1 MRIVEFSTRRRV
13 TVVMLMLTLVIF
25 GLISYKRLPINLLPD
40 ISYPTL
46 TVRTEYPGA
55 APSEIENLISKP
67 IEDAV
72 SVISDVVRVSSR
84 SRSDV
89 SEVVIEFAWKTNM
102 DFSSMDVR
110 EKLDL
115 VDLPDDAER
124 SVLMRFDPS
133 LDPIMRLSLY
143 GDEDLITLRILT
155 EEELKPVLEG
165 LSVESGITGVETVSG
180 VAAVRVSGGLEEE
193 IHVDLEESRL
203 ANLGIPISLVI
214 ERLSEEN
221 INLTAGN
228 IKEGEVE
235 YIVRTFNEFRQVE
248 EINDIVIDY
257 KNSVAIK
264 VKDIGRVS
272 KSHKERDVITRVN
285 GNESVEVAI
294 FKEADAN
301 TVTVARLVKG
311 RLGGIEKKLRK
322 FSDTIRLDITFD
334 QSRFIESSIKEVIST
349 ALWGGILA
357 VIVLFLFLR
366 SIKSTLIIGL
376 AIPISIIS
384 TFFFMYISGVSLNIM
399 SLGGLALG
407 IGMLVDNAIV
417 VLESIDR
424 YHKSGHSAIDSA
436 RKGASEVGRAVIAS
450 TLTTIC
456 VFVPIIF
463 VKGIAGQLF
472 NDQALTVT
480 YSLLISLLVAI
491 TLIPMLSSVSV
502 MRRRTRDVQK
512 EKQSAA
518 GDDSL
523 PSKILYILLFPLF
536 FVFNTVFSTITK
548 IYPRVLGFALSNKLL
563 VFIVAFSILCGSW
576 CLFISLGKELIPEL
590 SQGEFSINV
599 RKSTGTPLSGTLET
613 VKKIEEIVRNNP
625 AVDTIYSIAGST
637 SQAGGTIAEE
647 RENIGEINISL
658 REKSNHGL
666 EEDVMASLRERL
678 KPLPAVEYKFS
689 RPAYFSYATPVEI
702 EINGYNL
709 NVIERLSEVVMAKM
723 EEVDGLTDIKSTVE
737 EGIPEAQIIFDRQKL
752 SQLGLDLNIIANI
765 VRDNVLGNVS
775 TEFSKRDRKI
785 DIRVRARKKDVGS
798 IEDLENFIVNPGGE
812 RPIPLAAVAEIN
824 VKKSPGE
831 IRRLNQERVAI
842 ISANL
847 IGRDLRSSVTDIEKR
862 ISDIRM
868 PDGYEVSV
876 SGQSR
881 EMLVAFSSM
890 SFAIL
895 LAVFLVYIV
904 MASQFES
911 LLHPLVIMFTIPFAL
926 VGVAVALFVTSK
938 PVSVIV
944 LIGVV
949 MLAGIVVN
957 NAIILVD
964 CINSRIKEGMPRR
977 EAIIEGGKIRLRP
990 IMMTTT
996 TTILGLLP
1004 LALGLGEGAELR
1016 MPMGITVIGGL
1027 LFSTLLTL
1035 ILVPVVYD
1043 IVEKIKE
1050 SVWKREYV
1058 RPYCPPEADH
1068 KVSYGE
1074 PLG

>member
-1 MRIVEFSTRRRV
+1 LRIVEFSTRRRV

-847 IGRDLRSSVTDIEKR
+847 IGRDLRSSVTDIEKK

>member
-1 MRIVEFSTRRRV
+1 MKIVEFSIKRRV

-89 SEVVIEFAWKTNM
+89 SEVVIEFAWKINM
-102 DFSSMDVR
+102 DFASMDVR

-124 SVLMRFDPS
+124 PVLMRFDPS

-143 GDEDLITLRILT
+143 GDEDLITLRILA
-155 EEELKPVLEG
+155 EDELKPVLEG

-203 ANLGIPISLVI
+203 TSLGIPISLVI
-214 ERLSEEN
+214 KRLREEN

-228 IKEGEVE
+228 INEGEVE

-248 EINDIVIDY
+248 EINDIVIDF

-264 VKDIGRVS
+264 VKDIGSVS

-311 RLGGIEKKLRK
+311 RLSGIEKKLRK

-366 SIKSTLIIGL
+366 NIKSTLIIGL

-424 YHKSGHSAIDSA
+424 YHKSGHNAIDSA
-436 RKGASEVGRAVIAS
+436 GKGASEVSRAVIAS

-456 VFVPIIF
+456 VFVPIVF

-502 MRRRTRDVQK
+502 RRRRTMDIQREEQNAVAD
-512 EKQSAA
+512 
-518 GDDSL
+518 DDSL
-523 PSKILYILLFPLF
+523 CSKILNIILYPLF
-536 FVFNTVFSTITK
+536 FVFNAIFSTITK
-548 IYPRVLGFALSNKLL
+548 VYPRVLGFALSNKLL
-563 VFIVAFSILCGSW
+563 VFIAAFSILGGSW

-590 SQGEFSINV
+590 SQGEFSINI
-599 RKSTGTPLSGTLET
+599 RKSAGTPLSGTLKT
-613 VKKIEEIVRNNP
+613 VKEIEEIVGNNP
-625 AVDTIYSIAGST
+625 EIETIYSIAGST
-637 SQAGGTIAEE
+637 SQSGGAIAEE
-647 RENIGEINISL
+647 RENIGEVNISL

-666 EEDVMASLRERL
+666 EEGVMADLRERL

-689 RPAYFSYATPVEI
+689 RPAYFSYATPVEV
-702 EINGYNL
+702 EIKGYNL
-709 NVIERLSEVVMAKM
+709 NVIERLSDVVMAEM
-723 EEVDGLTDIKSTVE
+723 EEVEGLTDIKSTVE

-752 SQLGLDLNIIANI
+752 SQLGLDLNIIANN

-812 RPIPLAAVAEIN
+812 RPIPLSAVAEIN

-831 IRRLNQERVAI
+831 IRRLR
-842 ISANL
+842 
-847 IGRDLRSSVTDIEKR
+847 
-862 ISDIRM
+862 
-868 PDGYEVSV
+868 
-876 SGQSR
+876 
-881 EMLVAFSSM
+881 
-890 SFAIL
+890 
-895 LAVFLVYIV
+895 AVVDQIYIDDKIKDYIV
-904 MASQFES
+904 D
-911 LLHPLVIMFTIPFAL
+911 LVIATREPGTYNLDLDEFIEYGASPRATIYLTIASKAYAFL
-926 VGVAVALFVTSK
+926 KGRGYVTPQDVKSIGMD
-938 PVSVIV
+938 VLRHRVI
-944 LIGVV
+944 ITY
-949 MLAGIVVN
+949 
-957 NAIILVD
+957 
-964 CINSRIKEGMPRR
+964 
-977 EAIIEGGKIRLRP
+977 EAEAEEMTAEKVIQNIFDNIE
-990 IMMTTT
+990 
-996 TTILGLLP
+996 
-1004 LALGLGEGAELR
+1004 
-1016 MPMGITVIGGL
+1016 
-1027 LFSTLLTL
+1027 
-1035 ILVPVVYD
+1035 VP
-1043 IVEKIKE
+1043 
-1050 SVWKREYV
+1050 
-1058 RPYCPPEADH
+1058 
-1068 KVSYGE
+1068 
-1074 PLG
+1074 

>member
-1 MRIVEFSTRRRV
+1 
-13 TVVMLMLTLVIF
+13 MLMLTLVIF

-847 IGRDLRSSVTDIEKR
+847 IGRDLRSSVTDIEKK

>member
-1 MRIVEFSTRRRV
+1 MKIVEFSIRRRV
-13 TVVMLMLTLVIF
+13 TVVMLMATLVIF
-25 GLISYKRLPINLLPD
+25 GLIAYERLPINLLPD

-46 TVRTEYPGA
+46 TVRTEYSGA

-84 SRSDV
+84 SRPDV

-102 DFSSMDVR
+102 DFASMDVR

-124 SVLMRFDPS
+124 HVLMRFDPS

-143 GDEDLITLRILT
+143 GDEDLITLRILA
-155 EEELKPVLEG
+155 EDELKPVLEG
-165 LSVESGITGVETVSG
+165 LSAESGITGVETVSG
-180 VAAVRVSGGLEEE
+180 VAAVRVSGGMEEE
-193 IHVDLEESRL
+193 IHVDLENARL
-203 ANLGIPISLVI
+203 ANMGIPISLVI
-214 ERLSEEN
+214 ERLREEN
-221 INLTAGN
+221 INLTAGD

-257 KNSVAIK
+257 KNGVAVK
-264 VKDIGRVS
+264 VKDVGSVS

-285 GNESVEVAI
+285 GKESVEVAV

-311 RLGGIEKKLRK
+311 RLSGIEKKLRK
-322 FSDTIRLDITFD
+322 FSDSIRLDITFD
-334 QSRFIESSIKEVIST
+334 QSGFIESSIKEVIST

-384 TFFFMYISGVSLNIM
+384 TFFFMYLSGVSLNIM
-399 SLGGLALG
+399 SLGGMALG

-417 VLESIDR
+417 VLESVDR
-424 YHKSGHSAIDSA
+424 YHKSGHSTIDAAI
-436 RKGASEVGRAVIAS
+436 KGASDVGGAVIAS

-456 VFVPIIF
+456 VFIPIIF

-472 NDQALTVT
+472 NDQALTVA

-491 TLIPMLSSVSV
+491 TLIPMLSSVSIR
-502 MRRRTRDVQK
+502 RRRTMDVQK
-512 EKQSAA
+512 EEQNTATA
-518 GDDSL
+518 NDPL
-523 PSKILYILLFPLF
+523 PSGIIYILLYPLF
-536 FVFNTVFSTITK
+536 FVFNAVFSTITRA
-548 IYPRVLGFALSNKLL
+548 YPKVLGFALSNKLL
-563 VFIVAFSILCGSW
+563 VFVIAFSILGGSW
-576 CLFISLGKELIPEL
+576 WLFVSLGKELIPEL
-590 SQGEFSINV
+590 SQGEFTINI
-599 RKSTGTPLSGTLET
+599 RKPTGTPLFGTLET
-613 VKKIEEIVRNNP
+613 VKEMENLVSNNP
-625 AVDTIYSIAGST
+625 EIETIYTIAGST

-647 RENIGEINISL
+647 MENIGEINISL
-658 REKSNHGL
+658 REKSNRRM
-666 EEDVMASLRERL
+666 EEEVMADLRERF

-689 RPAYFSYATPVEI
+689 RPAYFSYATPVEV
-702 EINGYNL
+702 EIKGYNL

-723 EEVDGLTDIKSTVE
+723 EEVEGLTDIKSTVE
-737 EGIPEAQIIFDRQKL
+737 EGVPEVQIVFDRQKL
-752 SQLGLDLNIIANI
+752 SQLGLDLNIIANN

-785 DIRVRARKKDVGS
+785 DIRVRARKKDLDSV
-798 IEDLENFIVNPGGE
+798 EDLENFIVNPEGKK
-812 RPIPLAAVAEIN
+812 PIILAAVAGIN

-831 IRRLNQERVAI
+831 IRRVNQERVAVV
-842 ISANL
+842 SANL
-847 IGRDLRSSVTDIEKR
+847 VGRDLRNSVTDIEEK
-862 ISDIRM
+862 ISNIRM
-868 PDGYEVSV
+868 PDGYEIAV

-911 LLHPLVIMFTIPFAL
+911 LLHPFVIMFTIPFAL
-926 VGVAVALFVTSK
+926 VGVAVALFLTSK

-964 CINSRIKEGMPRR
+964 CINSRMKEGMPRR

-996 TTILGLLP
+996 TTVLGLLP

-1035 ILVPVVYD
+1035 ILVPIVYD
-1043 IVEKIKE
+1043 IVEKAKE
-1050 SVWKREYV
+1050 SVWKRNNI
-1058 RPYCPPEADH
+1058 
-1068 KVSYGE
+1068 
-1074 PLG
+1074 

>member
-1 MRIVEFSTRRRV
+1 
-13 TVVMLMLTLVIF
+13 MLMITLVVF

-46 TVRTEYPGA
+46 TVRTEYSGA

-72 SVISDVVRVSSR
+72 SVISDVIRVSSR

-102 DFSSMDVR
+102 DFASMDVR

-124 SVLMRFDPS
+124 PILMRFDPS

-143 GDEDLITLRILT
+143 GDEDLITLRILA
-155 EEELKPVLEG
+155 EDELKPVLEG
-165 LSVESGITGVETVSG
+165 LSVESGITGAETVSG

-193 IHVDLEESRL
+193 IHVDLEEARL

-214 ERLSEEN
+214 ERLKEEN

-235 YIVRTFNEFRQVE
+235 YIVRTFNEFRRVE
-248 EINDIVIDY
+248 EINDVVIDF

-264 VKDIGRVS
+264 VKDVGSVN

-285 GNESVEVAI
+285 GKESVEVAI
-294 FKEADAN
+294 FKEAGAN

-311 RLGGIEKKLRK
+311 QLSGLEKKLRK
-322 FSDTIRLDITFD
+322 FSSSIRLDITFD
-334 QSRFIESSIKEVIST
+334 QSGFIESSIREVIYT

-376 AIPISIIS
+376 AIPLSIVS

-424 YHKSGHSAIDSA
+424 YRKSGHNVIDSA
-436 RKGASEVGRAVIAS
+436 IKGASEVGGAVIAS

-456 VFVPIIF
+456 VFIPIIF

-480 YSLLISLLVAI
+480 FSLLISLLVAI

-502 MRRRTRDVQK
+502 RRIRTSNIQEEGQD
-512 EKQSAA
+512 AA
-518 GDDSL
+518 TDGGSL
-523 PSKILYILLFPLF
+523 PSKILYILLYPLF
-536 FVFNTVFSTITK
+536 FVFNAIFSTITRV
-548 IYPRVLGFALSNKLL
+548 YPGILGFALSNKLL
-563 VFIVAFSILCGSW
+563 VFIIAFSILGGSW
-576 CLFISLGKELIPEL
+576 CMFINLGKELIPEL
-590 SQGEFSINV
+590 SQGEFTINI
-599 RKSTGTPLSGTLET
+599 RKPTGTPLSGTLDA
-613 VKKIEEIVRNNP
+613 VKEIEAIVGHNPEIQ
-625 AVDTIYSIAGST
+625 TIYTIAGST
-637 SQAGGTIAEE
+637 SQSGGAIAEE

-658 REKSNHGL
+658 REKSNRAL
-666 EEDVMASLRERL
+666 EEEVMADLREKL

-689 RPAYFSYATPVEI
+689 RLSYFSYATPVEV

-709 NVIERLSEVVMAKM
+709 GVIERLSDVVMAVM
-723 EEVDGLTDIKSTVE
+723 GEVEGLTDIKSTIE
-737 EGIPEAQIIFDRQKL
+737 EGIPEVQIIFDRQKL
-752 SQLGLDLNIIANI
+752 SQLGLDLNTIANN
-765 VRDNVLGNVS
+765 VRDNVRGNIS

-785 DIRVRARKKDVGS
+785 DVRVRARKKDIGS
-798 IEDLENFIVNPGGE
+798 VEDLENFVVNPGGE
-812 RPIPLAAVAEIN
+812 RPILLASVAGIY
-824 VKKSPGE
+824 VQKSPGE
-831 IRRLNQERVAI
+831 IRRLNQERVAVV
-842 ISANL
+842 SANL
-847 IGRDLRSSVTDIEKR
+847 VGRDLRGTVMDIEEKISNIR
-862 ISDIRM
+862 I
-868 PDGYEVSV
+868 PDGYEVAV

-895 LAVFLVYIV
+895 LAIFLVYIV

-911 LLHPLVIMFTIPFAL
+911 LLHPFVIMFTIPFAL
-926 VGVAVALFVTSK
+926 VGVAAALFITSK

-964 CINSRIKEGMPRR
+964 CINARIKEGMPRR

-996 TTILGLLP
+996 TTVLGLLP
-1004 LALGLGEGAELR
+1004 LVLGLGEGAELR

-1035 ILVPVVYD
+1035 VLVPVVYD
-1043 IVEKIKE
+1043 IAEKIKE
-1050 SVWKREYV
+1050 SVWKRESI
-1058 RPYCPPEADH
+1058 RSTNFPYTFF
-1068 KVSYGE
+1068 
-1074 PLG
+1074 

>member
-1 MRIVEFSTRRRV
+1 MKIVEFSTKRRV
-13 TVVMLMLTLVIF
+13 TVVMLMITLVIF

-84 SRSDV
+84 SRPDV
-89 SEVVIEFAWKTNM
+89 SEVVIEFAWKTNI

-110 EKLDL
+110 GKLDL
-115 VDLPDDAER
+115 LDLPDDAER
-124 SVLMRFDPS
+124 PVLMRFDPS
-133 LDPIMRLSLY
+133 LDPIMRLYLY
-143 GDEDLITLRILT
+143 GDEDLLTLRILA
-155 EEELKPVLEG
+155 EDELKPVLEG
-165 LSVESGITGVETVSG
+165 LSVESGITGAETVSG

-193 IHVDLEESRL
+193 IHVDLEGSRL

-214 ERLSEEN
+214 ERLREEN

-248 EINDIVIDY
+248 EINDIVIDF
-257 KNSVAIK
+257 KNGIAIK
-264 VKDIGRVS
+264 VKDVGSVS

-285 GNESVEVAI
+285 GKESVEVAI
-294 FKEADAN
+294 FKEAGAN

-311 RLGGIEKKLRK
+311 QLSGIEKKLRK
-322 FSDTIRLDITFD
+322 FSGSIRLDITFD

-349 ALWGGILA
+349 ALWGGVLA

-424 YHKSGHSAIDSA
+424 YRKSGHNVIDSA
-436 RKGASEVGRAVIAS
+436 IKGASEVGGAVIAS

-491 TLIPMLSSVSV
+491 TLIPMLSSVSTR
-502 MRRRTRDVQK
+502 RRRTIDIQREQQHVASIDN
-512 EKQSAA
+512 
-518 GDDSL
+518 SL
-523 PSKILYILLFPLF
+523 PSRILYVLLFPLF
-536 FVFNTVFSTITK
+536 FVFNAVFSEITK
-548 IYPRVLGFALSNKLL
+548 IYPRILGFALSNKLL
-563 VFIVAFSILCGSW
+563 VFIVAFSILGGSW

-625 AVDTIYSIAGST
+625 EVDTIYSIAGST

-666 EEDVMASLRERL
+666 EEGVMASLRERL

-702 EINGYNL
+702 EIKGYSL

-752 SQLGLDLNIIANI
+752 SQLGLDLNTIANS
-765 VRDNVLGNVS
+765 VRDNVRGNVS

-798 IEDLENFIVNPGGE
+798 IEDLGNFIVNPGGE

-831 IRRLNQERVAI
+831 IRRLNQKRIAI
-842 ISANL
+842 VSANL
-847 IGRDLRSSVTDIEKR
+847 IGRDLRSSVTDIEEK
-862 ISDIRM
+862 ILDIRM

-926 VGVAVALFVTSK
+926 VGVVVALLLTSK

-964 CINSRIKEGMPRR
+964 CINSRMKEGMPRR
-977 EAIIEGGKIRLRP
+977 EAIIEGCRIRLRP

-1035 ILVPVVYD
+1035 VLVPVVYD
-1043 IVEKIKE
+1043 IAEKFKE
-1050 SVWKREYV
+1050 TVWKRG
-1058 RPYCPPEADH
+1058 DI
-1068 KVSYGE
+1068 
-1074 PLG
+1074 

>member
-1 MRIVEFSTRRRV
+1 MKIVEFSITRRV
-13 TVVMLMLTLVIF
+13 TVVMLMTTLVIF

-46 TVRTEYPGA
+46 TVRTEYLGA
-55 APSEIENLISKP
+55 APSEIENIISKP

-89 SEVVIEFAWKTNM
+89 SEVVVEFAWKTNM
-102 DFSSMDVR
+102 DFASMDVR

-115 VDLPDDAER
+115 IDLPDDAER
-124 SVLMRFDPS
+124 PVLMRFDPS
-133 LDPIMRLSLY
+133 LDPVMRLSLY
-143 GDEDLITLRILT
+143 GGEDLILLRILA
-155 EEELKPVLEG
+155 EDELKPVLEG
-165 LSVESGITGVETVSG
+165 LSVESGITGAESVGG

-193 IHVDLEESRL
+193 IHVDLERSRL
-203 ANLGIPISLVI
+203 ANLGIPISQVV

-248 EINDIVIDY
+248 EINEIVIDF
-257 KNSVAIK
+257 KDSVAIK
-264 VKDIGRVS
+264 VKDIGSVS

-285 GNESVEVAI
+285 GKESVEVAI

-322 FSDTIRLDITFD
+322 FSDSIRLDITFD
-334 QSRFIESSIKEVIST
+334 QSKFIESSIKEVIST
-349 ALWGGILA
+349 ALWGGVLA

-424 YHKSGHSAIDSA
+424 YHKSGQNSIESA

-456 VFVPIIF
+456 VFIPIIF

-480 YSLLISLLVAI
+480 YSLLISLIVAI
-491 TLIPMLSSVSV
+491 TLIPTLSSVSI
-502 MRRRTRDVQK
+502 RRRRSEGVQK
-512 EKQSAA
+512 KEQQDSAV
-518 GDDSL
+518 GGSSL
-523 PSKILYILLFPLF
+523 PSKILHILLYPLI
-536 FVFNTVFSTITK
+536 FVFDAVFSRVTK
-548 IYPRVLGFALSNKLL
+548 AYPVILGFALSNKLSVL
-563 VFIVAFSILCGSW
+563 VVAFSILCGSW
-576 CLFISLGKELIPEL
+576 WLFINLGKELIPEL
-590 SQGEFSINV
+590 SQGEFSINI
-599 RKSTGTPLSGTLET
+599 RKPTGTPLAATLIA
-613 VKKIEEIVRNNP
+613 VKEIEEVVSNDPEIEKIY
-625 AVDTIYSIAGST
+625 TISGST

-647 RENIGEINISL
+647 RENVGEINISL
-658 REKSNHGL
+658 REKSNRRL
-666 EEDVMASLRERL
+666 EEDVMARLRERL
-678 KPLPAVEYKFS
+678 KPLPAVEYKFL
-689 RPAYFSYATPVEI
+689 RPTYFSYATPIEVEI
-702 EINGYNL
+702 KGYNL
-709 NVIERLSEVVMAKM
+709 NVIERLSESVMDEM
-723 EEVDGLTDIKSTVE
+723 EEVEGLADIKSTIE
-737 EGIPEAQIIFDRQKL
+737 EGIPEVQIIFDRQKL
-752 SQLGLDLNIIANI
+752 SQLGLNLNTIANN
-765 VRDNVLGNVS
+765 VRDTVLGNVS

-785 DIRVRARKKDVGS
+785 DIRVRARKKDIGS
-798 IEDLENFIVNPGGE
+798 VEDLENLVVNPEGE
-812 RPIPLAAVAEIN
+812 RPILLASVAAIT

-842 ISANL
+842 VSANL
-847 IGRDLRSSVTDIEKR
+847 VGRDLRSSVTDIEDK
-862 ISDIRM
+862 ILNIRT
-868 PDGYEVSV
+868 PDGYEICV

-890 SFAIL
+890 TFAIL

-911 LLHPLVIMFTIPFAL
+911 LLNPLVILFTIPFAM
-926 VGVAVALFVTSK
+926 VGVAMALFITAK

-964 CINSRIKEGMPRR
+964 CINSRINEGMPRR

-1004 LALGLGEGAELR
+1004 LALGMGEGAELR

-1035 ILVPVVYD
+1035 ILIPVVYD

-1050 SVWKREYV
+1050 SVWKGQL
-1058 RPYCPPEADH
+1058 
-1068 KVSYGE
+1068 YGRT
-1074 PLG
+1074 

>member
-1 MRIVEFSTRRRV
+1 LKIVEFSTRRRV
-13 TVVMLMLTLVIF
+13 TVVMLMATLVIF
-25 GLISYKRLPINLLPD
+25 GLISYKRLPISLLPD

-72 SVISDVVRVSSR
+72 SVISDVIRVSSR

-102 DFSSMDVR
+102 DFASMDVR

-124 SVLMRFDPS
+124 PILMRFDPS

-143 GDEDLITLRILT
+143 GDENLITLRILA

-165 LSVESGITGVETVSG
+165 LSVESGITGIETVSG

-193 IHVDLEESRL
+193 IHVDLEEARL

-248 EINDIVIDY
+248 EINDIVIDFRN
-257 KNSVAIK
+257 KVAIK
-264 VKDIGRVS
+264 VKDVGSVS
-272 KSHKERDVITRVN
+272 KSYKERDVITRVN
-285 GNESVEVAI
+285 GKESVEVAI

-301 TVTVARLVKG
+301 TVTVARLVKMH
-311 RLGGIEKKLRK
+311 LSGIEKKLSK
-322 FSDTIRLDITFD
+322 FSDSIRLDITLD

-384 TFFFMYISGVSLNIM
+384 TFFFMYMSGVSLNIM
-399 SLGGLALG
+399 SLGGMALG

-417 VLESIDR
+417 VLESVDR
-424 YHKSGHSAIDSA
+424 YHKSGHSTIDSA
-436 RKGASEVGRAVIAS
+436 VKGASEVGGAVIAS

-456 VFVPIIF
+456 VFIPIIF

-480 YSLLISLLVAI
+480 FSLLISLLVAI
-491 TLIPMLSSVSV
+491 TLIPMLSSVRIK
-502 MRRRTRDVQK
+502 RRRTMDVPK
-512 EKQSAA
+512 EVKSSSN
-518 GDDSL
+518 SL
-523 PSKILYILLFPLF
+523 PSRILYIILYPLF
-536 FVFNTVFSTITK
+536 FVFNAVFSTITRV
-548 IYPRVLGFALSNKLL
+548 YPRVLGFALSNELI
-563 VFIVAFSILCGSW
+563 VFITAFSILGGSW
-576 CLFISLGKELIPEL
+576 CLFINLGKELIPEL

-599 RKSTGTPLSGTLET
+599 RKPTGTPLSGTLET
-613 VKKIEEIVRNNP
+613 VKEIENIVSDNSEIE
-625 AVDTIYSIAGST
+625 TIYTIAGST

-658 REKSNHGL
+658 REKSNRSL
-666 EEDVMASLRERL
+666 EEDVMADLRERF

-689 RPAYFSYATPVEI
+689 RPAYFSYATPVEV
-702 EINGYNL
+702 EIKGYNL

-723 EEVDGLTDIKSTVE
+723 GEVEGLTDIKSTVE
-737 EGIPEAQIIFDRQKL
+737 EGIPEVQIIFDRQKL
-752 SQLGLDLNIIANI
+752 SQLGLDLNTIANN

-775 TEFSKRDRKI
+775 TEFSKRDREI
-785 DIRVRARKKDVGS
+785 DIRVRARKKDIGS
-798 IEDLENFIVNPGGE
+798 VEDLGNFIVNPEGE
-812 RPIPLAAVAEIN
+812 RPISLAAVADIN
-824 VKKSPGE
+824 VEKTPGE
-831 IRRLNQERVAI
+831 IRRLNQERVAVV
-842 ISANL
+842 SSNL
-847 IGRDLRSSVTDIEKR
+847 VGRDLRSSVMDIEKK
-862 ISDIRM
+862 ISNIRV

-895 LAVFLVYIV
+895 LAIFLIYIV

-911 LLHPLVIMFTIPFAL
+911 LLHPFVIMFTIPFAL
-926 VGVAVALFVTSK
+926 VGVAAALFITSK

-977 EAIIEGGKIRLRP
+977 EAIVEGGKIRLRP

-1004 LALGLGEGAELR
+1004 LAVGFGEGAELR

-1035 ILVPVVYD
+1035 ILVPIVYD
-1043 IVEKIKE
+1043 IVEKMKE
-1050 SVWKREYV
+1050 SIWKRNNI
-1058 RPYCPPEADH
+1058 
-1068 KVSYGE
+1068 
-1074 PLG
+1074 

>member
-1 MRIVEFSTRRRV
+1 MKIVEFSTRRRV
-13 TVVMLMLTLVIF
+13 TVVMLMATLVIF

-46 TVRTEYPGA
+46 TVRTEYPGT
-55 APSEIENLISKP
+55 APSEIENLISRP

-72 SVISDVVRVSSR
+72 SVISDVIRVSSR
-84 SRSDV
+84 SRADV

-102 DFSSMDVR
+102 DFASMDVR

-124 SVLMRFDPS
+124 PVLMRFDPS

-143 GDEDLITLRILT
+143 GDENLITLRILA

-165 LSVESGITGVETVSG
+165 LSVESGITGTESVSG
-180 VAAVRVSGGLEEE
+180 VAAVRVAGGLEEE
-193 IHVDLEESRL
+193 IHVDLEEARL
-203 ANLGIPISLVI
+203 ANFGIPISLVI

-257 KNSVAIK
+257 RNEVAIK
-264 VKDIGRVS
+264 VKDVGSVS
-272 KSHKERDVITRVN
+272 KSYKERDVITRVN
-285 GNESVEVAI
+285 RRESVEVAI

-311 RLGGIEKKLRK
+311 RLSGIEKKLRK
-322 FSDTIRLDITFD
+322 FSDSIRLDTTFD

-349 ALWGGILA
+349 ALWGGVLA

-384 TFFFMYISGVSLNIM
+384 TFFFMYMSGVSLNIM
-399 SLGGLALG
+399 SLGGMALG

-417 VLESIDR
+417 VLESVDR
-424 YHKSGHSAIDSA
+424 YHESGHSTIGSAI
-436 RKGASEVGRAVIAS
+436 KGASDVGGAVIAS

-456 VFVPIIF
+456 VFIPIIF

-480 YSLLISLLVAI
+480 FSLLISLLVAI
-491 TLIPMLSSVSV
+491 TLIPMLSSVSI
-502 MRRRTRDVQK
+502 RRRKTMDVQK
-512 EKQSAA
+512 EEQNTVAR
-518 GDDSL
+518 GDSI
-523 PSKILYILLFPLF
+523 PSRILYILLYPLF
-536 FVFNTVFSTITK
+536 FVFNVIFSTITRV
-548 IYPRVLGFALSNKLL
+548 YPLVLGFALSNKLL
-563 VFIVAFSILCGSW
+563 VFIIAFSILGGSW
-576 CLFISLGKELIPEL
+576 CLFINLGKELIPEL
-590 SQGEFSINV
+590 SQGEFSINI
-599 RKSTGTPLSGTLET
+599 RKPTGTPLSGTLEA
-613 VKKIEEIVRNNP
+613 VKEIENIVSNNP
-625 AVDTIYSIAGST
+625 EIEAIYTIAGST

-658 REKSNHGL
+658 KEKSNRRL
-666 EEDVMASLRERL
+666 EEDVMADLRERF
-678 KPLPAVEYKFS
+678 KSLPAVEYKFS
-689 RPAYFSYATPVEI
+689 RPAFFSYATPVEV
-702 EINGYNL
+702 EIKGYNL
-709 NVIERLSEVVMAKM
+709 NVIERLSEVVMTKM
-723 EEVDGLTDIKSTVE
+723 GEVEGLTDIKSTVE
-737 EGIPEAQIIFDRQKL
+737 EGIPEVQIIFDRQKL
-752 SQLGLDLNIIANI
+752 SQLGLDLNTIANN

-775 TEFSKRDRKI
+775 TEFTKRDRKI
-785 DIRVRARKKDVGS
+785 DIRVRARKKDIGS
-798 IEDLENFIVNPGGE
+798 VEDLGYFIVNPEGE
-812 RPIPLAAVAEIN
+812 RPISLAAVADIKVE
-824 VKKSPGE
+824 KAPGE
-831 IRRLNQERVAI
+831 IRRLNQERVAVV
-842 ISANL
+842 SANL
-847 IGRDLRSSVTDIEKR
+847 VGRDLRSSVTDIEEK
-862 ISDIRM
+862 IASIRM
-868 PDGYEVSV
+868 PDGYGVSV

-895 LAVFLVYIV
+895 LAIFLVYIV

-911 LLHPLVIMFTIPFAL
+911 LLHPFVVMFTIPFAL
-926 VGVAVALFVTSK
+926 VGVTVALFITSK

-1035 ILVPVVYD
+1035 ILVPIVYD

-1050 SVWKREYV
+1050 SVWKRN
-1058 RPYCPPEADH
+1058 
-1068 KVSYGE
+1068 SI
-1074 PLG
+1074 

>member
-1 MRIVEFSTRRRV
+1 MKIVEFSTRRRV
-13 TVVMLMLTLVIF
+13 TVVMLMATLVIF

-72 SVISDVVRVSSR
+72 SVISDVIRVSSK

-102 DFSSMDVR
+102 DFASMDVR

-124 SVLMRFDPS
+124 PVLMRFDPS

-143 GDEDLITLRILT
+143 GDENLITLRLLA
-155 EEELKPVLEG
+155 EDELKPVLEG
-165 LSVESGITGVETVSG
+165 LSVESGITGTETVSG

-193 IHVDLEESRL
+193 IHVDLEEARL

-248 EINDIVIDY
+248 EINDIVIDFRN
-257 KNSVAIK
+257 KVAIK
-264 VKDIGRVS
+264 VKDVGSVS
-272 KSHKERDVITRVN
+272 KSYKERDVITRVN
-285 GNESVEVAI
+285 GKESVEVAI

-311 RLGGIEKKLRK
+311 QLSGIEKKLRK
-322 FSDTIRLDITFD
+322 FSGSIRLDITFD

-384 TFFFMYISGVSLNIM
+384 TFFFMYMSGVSLNIM
-399 SLGGLALG
+399 SLGGMALG

-417 VLESIDR
+417 VLESVDR
-424 YHKSGHSAIDSA
+424 YHKSGHSTIDSA
-436 RKGASEVGRAVIAS
+436 VKGASEVGGAVIAS

-456 VFVPIIF
+456 VFIPIIF

-480 YSLLISLLVAI
+480 FSLLISLLVAI
-491 TLIPMLSSVSV
+491 TLIPMLSSVRII
-502 MRRRTRDVQK
+502 RRRTMDVQK
-512 EKQSAA
+512 KEKNDFASSSN
-518 GDDSL
+518 SL
-523 PSKILYILLFPLF
+523 PSRILYIILYPLF
-536 FVFNTVFSTITK
+536 FVFNAVFSTITRV
-548 IYPRVLGFALSNKLL
+548 YPGVLGFALSNKLI
-563 VFIVAFSILCGSW
+563 VFIAAFSILGGSW
-576 CLFISLGKELIPEL
+576 CLFINLGKELIPEL

-599 RKSTGTPLSGTLET
+599 RKPTGTPLSGTLET
-613 VKKIEEIVRNNP
+613 VKEIENIVSNNTEIE
-625 AVDTIYSIAGST
+625 TIYTIAGST

-658 REKSNHGL
+658 REKSNRSL
-666 EEDVMASLRERL
+666 EEDVMADLRERF

-689 RPAYFSYATPVEI
+689 RPAYFSYATPVEV
-702 EINGYNL
+702 EIKGYNL
-709 NVIERLSEVVMAKM
+709 SVIDRLSDVVMAKM
-723 EEVDGLTDIKSTVE
+723 EEVEGLTDIKSTVE
-737 EGIPEAQIIFDRQKL
+737 EGIPEVQIIFDRQKL
-752 SQLGLDLNIIANI
+752 SQLGLDLNTIANN

-775 TEFSKRDRKI
+775 TEFSKRDREI
-785 DIRVRARKKDVGS
+785 DIRVRARKKDIGSVG
-798 IEDLENFIVNPGGE
+798 DLENFIVNPEGE
-812 RPIPLAAVAEIN
+812 RPISLAAVADIN
-824 VKKSPGE
+824 IEKTPGE
-831 IRRLNQERVAI
+831 IRRLNQERVAVV
-842 ISANL
+842 SANL
-847 IGRDLRSSVTDIEKR
+847 VGRDLRSSVIDIEEK
-862 ISDIRM
+862 ITSIRM
-868 PDGYEVSV
+868 PDGYEISV

-895 LAVFLVYIV
+895 LAIFLVYIV

-911 LLHPLVIMFTIPFAL
+911 LLHPFVIMFTIPFAL
-926 VGVAVALFVTSK
+926 VGVAAALFVTSK

-977 EAIIEGGKIRLRP
+977 EAIVEGGKIRLRP

-1004 LALGLGEGAELR
+1004 LALGFGEGAELR

-1035 ILVPVVYD
+1035 ILVPIVYD
-1043 IVEKIKE
+1043 IVENIKE
-1050 SVWKREYV
+1050 SVWKRNNI
-1058 RPYCPPEADH
+1058 
-1068 KVSYGE
+1068 
-1074 PLG
+1074 

>member
-847 IGRDLRSSVTDIEKR
+847 IGRDLRSSVTDIEKK

>member
-13 TVVMLMLTLVIF
+13 TVVMLMATLVIF

-67 IEDAV
+67 VEDAV
-72 SVISDVVRVSSR
+72 SVISDVIRVSSR

-102 DFSSMDVR
+102 DFASMDVR

-124 SVLMRFDPS
+124 PVLMRFDPS

-143 GDEDLITLRILT
+143 GDENLITLRILA

-165 LSVESGITGVETVSG
+165 LSVESGITGTETVSG

-193 IHVDLEESRL
+193 IHVDLEEARL

-248 EINDIVIDY
+248 EINDIVIDFRN
-257 KNSVAIK
+257 KAAIR
-264 VKDIGRVS
+264 VKDVGSVS
-272 KSHKERDVITRVN
+272 KSYKERDVITRVN
-285 GNESVEVAI
+285 GEESVEVAI

-311 RLGGIEKKLRK
+311 QLSGIENKLRK
-322 FSDTIRLDITFD
+322 FSGSIRLDITFD

-384 TFFFMYISGVSLNIM
+384 TFFFMYMSGVSLNIM
-399 SLGGLALG
+399 SLGGMALG

-417 VLESIDR
+417 VLESVDR
-424 YHKSGHSAIDSA
+424 YHTSGHSTIDSA
-436 RKGASEVGRAVIAS
+436 VKGASEVGGAVIAS

-456 VFVPIIF
+456 VFIPIIF

-480 YSLLISLLVAI
+480 FSLLISLLVAI
-491 TLIPMLSSVSV
+491 TLIPMLSSVRII
-502 MRRRTRDVQK
+502 RRRTIDIQK
-512 EKQSAA
+512 EVKNDSASSSN
-518 GDDSL
+518 SL
-523 PSKILYILLFPLF
+523 PSRILYIILYPLF
-536 FVFNTVFSTITK
+536 FVFNSVFSKITRA
-548 IYPRVLGFALSNKLL
+548 YPGVLGFALSNKLI
-563 VFIVAFSILCGSW
+563 VFIAAFSILGGSW
-576 CLFISLGKELIPEL
+576 CLFINLGKELIPEL

-599 RKSTGTPLSGTLET
+599 RKPTGTPLSGTLET
-613 VKKIEEIVRNNP
+613 VKEIENIVSNNP
-625 AVDTIYSIAGST
+625 EIETIYTIAGST

-658 REKSNHGL
+658 REKSNRRL
-666 EEDVMASLRERL
+666 EENVMADLRERF

-689 RPAYFSYATPVEI
+689 RPAYFSYATPVEV
-702 EINGYNL
+702 EIKGYNL

-723 EEVDGLTDIKSTVE
+723 GEVEGLTDIKSTVE
-737 EGIPEAQIIFDRQKL
+737 EGIPEVQIIFDRQKL
-752 SQLGLDLNIIANI
+752 SQLGLDLNTIANN

-775 TEFSKRDRKI
+775 TEFSNRDREI
-785 DIRVRARKKDVGS
+785 DIRVRARKKDIGS
-798 IEDLENFIVNPGGE
+798 VEDLGNFIVNPEGE
-812 RPIPLAAVAEIN
+812 RPISLAAVADIN
-824 VKKSPGE
+824 IEKTPGE
-831 IRRLNQERVAI
+831 IRRLNQERVAVV
-842 ISANL
+842 SAN
-847 IGRDLRSSVTDIEKR
+847 IVGRDLRSSVMDIEKK
-862 ISDIRM
+862 ISNIRM

-895 LAVFLVYIV
+895 LAIFLVYIV

-911 LLHPLVIMFTIPFAL
+911 LLHPFVIMFTIPFAL
-926 VGVAVALFVTSK
+926 VGVAAALFITSK

-964 CINSRIKEGMPRR
+964 CINSRIKEGMQRR

-990 IMMTTT
+990 ILMTTT

-1004 LALGLGEGAELR
+1004 LALGFGEGAELR

-1035 ILVPVVYD
+1035 ILVPIVYD
-1043 IVEKIKE
+1043 MVEKIKE
-1050 SVWKREYV
+1050 SIWKRN
-1058 RPYCPPEADH
+1058 DI
-1068 KVSYGE
+1068 
-1074 PLG
+1074 

>member
-1 MRIVEFSTRRRV
+1 M
-13 TVVMLMLTLVIF
+13 
-25 GLISYKRLPINLLPD
+25 
-40 ISYPTL
+40 
-46 TVRTEYPGA
+46 
-55 APSEIENLISKP
+55 
-67 IEDAV
+67 

-84 SRSDV
+84 SRPDV
-89 SEVVIEFAWKTNM
+89 SEVVIEFAWKTNI

-110 EKLDL
+110 GKLDL
-115 VDLPDDAER
+115 LDLPDDAER
-124 SVLMRFDPS
+124 PVLMRFDPS

-143 GDEDLITLRILT
+143 GDEDLLTLRILA
-155 EEELKPVLEG
+155 EDELKPVLEG
-165 LSVESGITGVETVSG
+165 LSVESGITGAETVSG

-193 IHVDLEESRL
+193 IHVDLEGSRL

-214 ERLSEEN
+214 ERLREEN

-235 YIVRTFNEFRQVE
+235 YIVRTFNEFRRVE
-248 EINDIVIDY
+248 EINDIVIDF
-257 KNSVAIK
+257 KNGIAIK
-264 VKDIGRVS
+264 VKDVGSVS

-285 GNESVEVAI
+285 GKESVEVAI
-294 FKEADAN
+294 FKEAGAN

-311 RLGGIEKKLRK
+311 QLSGIEKKLRK
-322 FSDTIRLDITFD
+322 FSGSIRLDITFD

-349 ALWGGILA
+349 ALWGGVLA

-424 YHKSGHSAIDSA
+424 YRKSGHNVIDSA
-436 RKGASEVGRAVIAS
+436 IKGASEVGGAVIAS

-491 TLIPMLSSVSV
+491 TLIPMLSSVSTR
-502 MRRRTRDVQK
+502 RRRTIDIQREQQHVASIDN
-512 EKQSAA
+512 
-518 GDDSL
+518 SL
-523 PSKILYILLFPLF
+523 PSRILYVLLFPLF
-536 FVFNTVFSTITK
+536 FVFNAVFSAITK
-548 IYPRVLGFALSNKLL
+548 IYPRILGFALSNKLL
-563 VFIVAFSILCGSW
+563 VFIIAFSILGGSW

-625 AVDTIYSIAGST
+625 EVDTIYSIAGST

-658 REKSNHGL
+658 RGKPNHGL
-666 EEDVMASLRERL
+666 EEGVMASLRERL

-702 EINGYNL
+702 EIKGYSL

-752 SQLGLDLNIIANI
+752 SQLGLDLNTIANS
-765 VRDNVLGNVS
+765 VRDNVRGNVS

-798 IEDLENFIVNPGGE
+798 IEDLGNFIVNPGGE

-831 IRRLNQERVAI
+831 IRRLNQKRVAI
-842 ISANL
+842 VSANL
-847 IGRDLRSSVTDIEKR
+847 IDRDLRSSVTDIEEK
-862 ISDIRM
+862 ILDIRM

-926 VGVAVALFVTSK
+926 VGVVVALFLTSK

-964 CINSRIKEGMPRR
+964 CINSRMKEGMPRR
-977 EAIIEGGKIRLRP
+977 EAIIEGCRIRLRP

-1016 MPMGITVIGGL
+1016 IPMGITVIGGL

-1035 ILVPVVYD
+1035 VLVPVVYD
-1043 IVEKIKE
+1043 IAEKFKE
-1050 SVWKREYV
+1050 TVWKR
-1058 RPYCPPEADH
+1058 
-1068 KVSYGE
+1068 GNI
-1074 PLG
+1074 

>member
-1 MRIVEFSTRRRV
+1 MKIVEFSTRRRV
-13 TVVMLMLTLVIF
+13 TVVMLMATLVIF

-72 SVISDVVRVSSR
+72 SVISDVIRVSSR

-102 DFSSMDVR
+102 DFASMDVR

-115 VDLPDDAER
+115 VDLPDDTER
-124 SVLMRFDPS
+124 PVLMRFDPS

-143 GDEDLITLRILT
+143 GDENLITLRILA
-155 EEELKPVLEG
+155 EDELKPVLEG
-165 LSVESGITGVETVSG
+165 LSVESGITGTETVSG
-180 VAAVRVSGGLEEE
+180 VAAVRISGGLEEE
-193 IHVDLEESRL
+193 IHVDLEEARL
-203 ANLGIPISLVI
+203 SNLGIPISLVI

-248 EINDIVIDY
+248 EINDIVIDFRN
-257 KNSVAIK
+257 KVAIK
-264 VKDIGRVS
+264 VKDVGSVS
-272 KSHKERDVITRVN
+272 KSYKERDVITRVN
-285 GNESVEVAI
+285 GKESVEVAI

-301 TVTVARLVKG
+301 TVTVARLVN
-311 RLGGIEKKLRK
+311 RQLSGIEKKLRK
-322 FSDTIRLDITFD
+322 FSGSIRLDITFD

-357 VIVLFLFLR
+357 IIVLFLFLR

-399 SLGGLALG
+399 SLGGMALG

-417 VLESIDR
+417 VLESVDR
-424 YHKSGHSAIDSA
+424 YHKSGHSTIDSA
-436 RKGASEVGRAVIAS
+436 VRGASEVGGAVIAS

-456 VFVPIIF
+456 VFIPIIF
-463 VKGIAGQLF
+463 IKGIAGQLF

-480 YSLLISLLVAI
+480 FSLLISLLVAI
-491 TLIPMLSSVSV
+491 TLIPMLSSVRIK
-502 MRRRTRDVQK
+502 RRRTMDVQK
-512 EKQSAA
+512 EVKNDSTSNRN
-518 GDDSL
+518 SL
-523 PSKILYILLFPLF
+523 PSRILYIILYPLF
-536 FVFNTVFSTITK
+536 FVFNAVFSTITRV
-548 IYPRVLGFALSNKLL
+548 YPGVLGFALSNKLL
-563 VFIVAFSILCGSW
+563 VFIAAFSILGGSW
-576 CLFISLGKELIPEL
+576 CLFINLGKELIPEL
-590 SQGEFSINV
+590 SQGEFSINI
-599 RKSTGTPLSGTLET
+599 RKPAGTPLSGTLET
-613 VKKIEEIVRNNP
+613 VKKIENIVSDNPEIE
-625 AVDTIYSIAGST
+625 AIYTIAGST

-658 REKSNHGL
+658 REKSNRRL
-666 EEDVMASLRERL
+666 EEDVMTDLRERF

-689 RPAYFSYATPVEI
+689 RPAYFSYATPVEV
-702 EINGYNL
+702 EIKGYNL
-709 NVIERLSEVVMAKM
+709 NVIDRLSEEVMAEM
-723 EEVDGLTDIKSTVE
+723 GEVEGITDIKSTVE
-737 EGIPEAQIIFDRQKL
+737 EGIPEVQIIFDRQKL
-752 SQLGLDLNIIANI
+752 SQLGLDLNTIANN
-765 VRDNVLGNVS
+765 VRDNVLGNIS
-775 TEFSKRDRKI
+775 TEFSKRDREI
-785 DIRVRARKKDVGS
+785 DIRVRARKKDIGS
-798 IEDLENFIVNPGGE
+798 VEDLENFIVNPEGE
-812 RPIPLAAVAEIN
+812 RPISLAAVADIN
-824 VKKSPGE
+824 VEKTPGE
-831 IRRLNQERVAI
+831 IRRLNQERVAV

-847 IGRDLRSSVTDIEKR
+847 VGRDLRSSVMDIEEK
-862 ISDIRM
+862 ISNIRM
-868 PDGYEVSV
+868 PDGYEISV

-895 LAVFLVYIV
+895 LAIFLVYIV

-911 LLHPLVIMFTIPFAL
+911 LIHPFVIMFTIPFAL
-926 VGVAVALFVTSK
+926 VGVAAALFVTSK

-977 EAIIEGGKIRLRP
+977 EAIVEGGKIRLRP

-1004 LALGLGEGAELR
+1004 LALGFGEGAELR

-1035 ILVPVVYD
+1035 ILVPIVYD
-1043 IVEKIKE
+1043 VVEKIKE
-1050 SVWKREYV
+1050 SVWKRNNI
-1058 RPYCPPEADH
+1058 
-1068 KVSYGE
+1068 
-1074 PLG
+1074 

>member
-1 MRIVEFSTRRRV
+1 MKIVEFSTTRRV

-55 APSEIENLISKP
+55 APSEIENLISKS

-72 SVISDVVRVSSR
+72 SVISDVIRVSSR
-84 SRSDV
+84 SRPDV

-102 DFSSMDVR
+102 DFASMDVR

-124 SVLMRFDPS
+124 PVLMRFDPS

-143 GDEDLITLRILT
+143 GDENLITLRILA
-155 EEELKPVLEG
+155 EDELKPVLEG
-165 LSVESGITGVETVSG
+165 LSVESGITGAETVSG

-193 IHVDLEESRL
+193 IHVDLEKARL
-203 ANLGIPISLVI
+203 TNLGIPISLVI

-228 IKEGEVE
+228 IKEGEIE

-248 EINDIVIDY
+248 EINDIVIDF
-257 KNSVAIK
+257 KNSVAVK
-264 VKDIGRVS
+264 VKDVGSVS
-272 KSHKERDVITRVN
+272 KSYKERDVITRVN
-285 GNESVEVAI
+285 GKESVEVAI

-311 RLGGIEKKLRK
+311 RLSGIEKKLRK
-322 FSDTIRLDITFD
+322 FSDSIRLDITFD
-334 QSRFIESSIKEVIST
+334 QSGFIENSIKEVIST
-349 ALWGGILA
+349 ALWGGLLA

-376 AIPISIIS
+376 AIPLSMIS

-424 YHKSGHSAIDSA
+424 YHKGGHSTIDAA

-456 VFVPIIF
+456 VFIPIIF

-491 TLIPMLSSVSV
+491 TLIPMLSSVSIR
-502 MRRRTRDVQK
+502 RRRTMDVQK
-512 EKQSAA
+512 EDQNAA
-518 GDDSL
+518 VGGDSL
-523 PSKILYILLFPLF
+523 PSRILYILLYPLF
-536 FVFNTVFSTITK
+536 FVFNAVFSTITRS
-548 IYPRVLGFALSNKLL
+548 YPRVLGFALSNKLL
-563 VFIVAFSILCGSW
+563 VFIIAFSILGGSW

-599 RKSTGTPLSGTLET
+599 RKPTGTPLSSTLET
-613 VKKIEEIVRNNP
+613 VKEIENIVSNNP
-625 AVDTIYSIAGST
+625 EIETIYTIAGST

-658 REKSNHGL
+658 REKSNRRL
-666 EEDVMASLRERL
+666 EEYVMADLRERL

-689 RPAYFSYATPVEI
+689 RPAYFSYATPVEV
-702 EINGYNL
+702 EIKGYNL

-723 EEVDGLTDIKSTVE
+723 EEIEGLTDIKSTVE
-737 EGIPEAQIIFDRQKL
+737 EGIPEVQIIFDRQKL
-752 SQLGLDLNIIANI
+752 SQLGLDLNIIANN

-785 DIRVRARKKDVGS
+785 DIRVRARKKDIDSV
-798 IEDLENFIVNPGGE
+798 EDLENFVVNPEGE

-831 IRRLNQERVAI
+831 IRRLNQERVAVV
-842 ISANL
+842 SANL
-847 IGRDLRSSVTDIEKR
+847 VGRDLRSSVMDIEEK
-862 ISDIRM
+862 ILNIRM
-868 PDGYEVSV
+868 PDGYEVAV

-895 LAVFLVYIV
+895 LAIFLVYIV

-911 LLHPLVIMFTIPFAL
+911 LIHPFVIMFTIPFAL
-926 VGVAVALFVTSK
+926 VGVAAALFITSK

-990 IMMTTT
+990 IMMTST

-1004 LALGLGEGAELR
+1004 LALGMGEGAELR

-1035 ILVPVVYD
+1035 ILVPIAYD

-1050 SVWKREYV
+1050 SVWKRHSSPQS
-1058 RPYCPPEADH
+1058 R
-1068 KVSYGE
+1068 
-1074 PLG
+1074 

>member
-1 MRIVEFSTRRRV
+1 M
-13 TVVMLMLTLVIF
+13 
-25 GLISYKRLPINLLPD
+25 
-40 ISYPTL
+40 
-46 TVRTEYPGA
+46 
-55 APSEIENLISKP
+55 
-67 IEDAV
+67 
-72 SVISDVVRVSSR
+72 
-84 SRSDV
+84 
-89 SEVVIEFAWKTNM
+89 
-102 DFSSMDVR
+102 
-110 EKLDL
+110 
-115 VDLPDDAER
+115 
-124 SVLMRFDPS
+124 
-133 LDPIMRLSLY
+133 
-143 GDEDLITLRILT
+143 
-155 EEELKPVLEG
+155 
-165 LSVESGITGVETVSG
+165 
-180 VAAVRVSGGLEEE
+180 
-193 IHVDLEESRL
+193 

-214 ERLSEEN
+214 ERLNEEN

-235 YIVRTFNEFRQVE
+235 YIVRTFNEFRHVE
-248 EINDIVIDY
+248 EINDIVIDF
-257 KNSVAIK
+257 KNKVAIK

-285 GNESVEVAI
+285 GKESVEVAI

-301 TVTVARLVKG
+301 TVTVARLVKE
-311 RLGGIEKKLRK
+311 RLGGIEEKLRK
-322 FSDTIRLDITFD
+322 FSGSIRLGITFD

-436 RKGASEVGRAVIAS
+436 IKGASEVGGAVIAS

-456 VFVPIIF
+456 VFIPIIF

-480 YSLLISLLVAI
+480 FSLLISLLVAI
-491 TLIPMLSSVSV
+491 TLIPMLSSVSIRQRIT
-502 MRRRTRDVQK
+502 MDVKK
-512 EKQSAA
+512 EEQNAA
-518 GDDSL
+518 ASDEPL
-523 PSKILYILLFPLF
+523 PSRILYILLYPLF
-536 FVFNTVFSTITK
+536 FVFNAVFSTITK
-548 IYPRVLGFALSNKLL
+548 AYPAVLGIALSNKLL
-563 VFIVAFSILCGSW
+563 VFITAFSILGGSW
-576 CLFISLGKELIPEL
+576 CLFIGLGKELIPEL

-599 RKSTGTPLSGTLET
+599 RKPTGTPLSGTLET
-613 VKKIEEIVRNNP
+613 VKQIENIISNNP
-625 AVDTIYSIAGST
+625 EIETIYTIAGST

-647 RENIGEINISL
+647 RENIGEINVSL
-658 REKSNHGL
+658 REKSNRRL
-666 EEDVMASLRERL
+666 EEAVMADLRERF
-678 KPLPAVEYKFS
+678 KPLPAVECKFS
-689 RPAYFSYATPVEI
+689 RPAYFSYATPVEV
-702 EINGYNL
+702 EIKGYNL
-709 NVIERLSEVVMAKM
+709 NVIERLSEVVVAKM
-723 EEVDGLTDIKSTVE
+723 EEVEGLTDIKSTVE
-737 EGIPEAQIIFDRQKL
+737 EGIPEVQIVFDRQKM
-752 SQLGLDLNIIANI
+752 SQLGLDLNTIANN

-775 TEFSKRDRKI
+775 TEFSKRDRKV
-785 DIRVRARKKDVGS
+785 DIRVRARKKDIGS
-798 IEDLENFIVNPGGE
+798 VKDLGNFAVNPDGK
-812 RPIPLAAVAEIN
+812 RPIPLAAVAKIN
-824 VKKSPGE
+824 IKESPGE
-831 IRRLNQERVAI
+831 IRRLNQERVAVV
-842 ISANL
+842 SANL
-847 IGRDLRSSVTDIEKR
+847 VGRDLRSVVMNIEEE
-862 ISDIRM
+862 ISNIRM

-911 LLHPLVIMFTIPFAL
+911 LIHPFVIMFTIPFAL
-926 VGVAVALFVTSK
+926 VGVAVALFITSK

-964 CINSRIKEGMPRR
+964 CINSRIKEGMSRR

-1004 LALGLGEGAELR
+1004 LALGFGEGAELR

-1035 ILVPVVYD
+1035 ILVPIVYD
-1043 IVEKIKE
+1043 VVEKIKE
-1050 SVWKREYV
+1050 SVWKRNNI
-1058 RPYCPPEADH
+1058 
-1068 KVSYGE
+1068 
-1074 PLG
+1074 

>member
-1 MRIVEFSTRRRV
+1 MKIVEFSTRRRV
-13 TVVMLMLTLVIF
+13 TVVMLMATLVIF

-102 DFSSMDVR
+102 DFASMDVR
-110 EKLDL
+110 EKLDV
-115 VDLPDDAER
+115 VDLPDNTER
-124 SVLMRFDPS
+124 PVLLRFDPS

-143 GDEDLITLRILT
+143 GDENLITLRILA
-155 EEELKPVLEG
+155 EDELKPVLEG
-165 LSVESGITGVETVSG
+165 LSVESGITGAETVSG

-203 ANLGIPISLVI
+203 ANLGIPISQVI

-221 INLTAGN
+221 VNLTAGN

-248 EINDIVIDY
+248 EINDIVIDF
-257 KNSVAIK
+257 KNNVAVK
-264 VKDIGRVS
+264 VKDVGSVS
-272 KSHKERDVITRVN
+272 KGHKERDVITRVN
-285 GNESVEVAI
+285 GKESVEVAI

-311 RLGGIEKKLRK
+311 RLSGIEKKLRK
-322 FSDTIRLDITFD
+322 FSDSIRLEITFD
-334 QSRFIESSIKEVIST
+334 QSRFIESSIKEVIYT

-357 VIVLFLFLR
+357 VVVLFLFLR

-376 AIPISIIS
+376 AIPLSIIS
-384 TFFFMYISGVSLNIM
+384 TFFFMYVSGVSLNIM

-417 VLESIDR
+417 VLESVDR
-424 YHKSGHSAIDSA
+424 YYKGGYSTIDAAI
-436 RKGASEVGRAVIAS
+436 KGASEVGRAVIAS

-456 VFVPIIF
+456 VFIPIIF

-491 TLIPMLSSVSV
+491 TLIPMLSSVSIK
-502 MRRRTRDVQK
+502 RRRAMGIHE
-512 EKQSAA
+512 EKQNSAE
-518 GDDSL
+518 GSGTL
-523 PSKILYILLFPLF
+523 PSIIISIIFYPLF
-536 FVFNTVFSTITK
+536 FVFNAVFSTITRV
-548 IYPRVLGFALSNKLL
+548 YPVILGFSLSHKLL
-563 VFIVAFSILCGSW
+563 VFIIAFSILGGSW
-576 CLFISLGKELIPEL
+576 SLFTSLGKELIPEL
-590 SQGEFSINV
+590 SQGEFSISV
-599 RKSTGTPLSGTLET
+599 RKPTGTPLSGTLDTVKEIEKIVGNNPEIET
-613 VKKIEEIVRNNP
+613 VY
-625 AVDTIYSIAGST
+625 TIAGST

-658 REKSNHGL
+658 RERSNRRL
-666 EEDVMASLRERL
+666 EENVMADLRNRF
-678 KPLPAVEYKFS
+678 KTLPAVEYKFS
-689 RPAYFSYATPVEI
+689 RPAYFSYATPVEV
-702 EINGYNL
+702 EIKGYNL
-709 NVIERLSEVVMAKM
+709 SVIERLSEVVMGKM
-723 EEVDGLTDIKSTVE
+723 EEIEGLTDIKSTVE
-737 EGIPEAQIIFDRQKL
+737 EGIPEVQIIFDRQKL
-752 SQLGLDLNIIANI
+752 SQLGLDLNMIANN

-785 DIRVRARKKDVGS
+785 DIRVRARKQDIGS
-798 IEDLENFIVNPGGE
+798 VEDLENFVVNPEGE

-824 VKKSPGE
+824 VEKSPGE
-831 IRRLNQERVAI
+831 IRRLNQERVAVV
-842 ISANL
+842 SANL
-847 IGRDLRSSVTDIEKR
+847 VGRDLRSSVTDIEEK
-862 ISDIRM
+862 IMDIRM

-911 LLHPLVIMFTIPFAL
+911 LLHPFVIMFTIPFSL
-926 VGVAVALFVTSK
+926 VGVAIALFITSK

-964 CINSRIKEGMPRR
+964 CINSRIKEGMSRR
-977 EAIIEGGKIRLRP
+977 EAVIEGGKIRLRP

-1035 ILVPVVYD
+1035 ILVPIVYD
-1043 IVEKIKE
+1043 IVEMIKE
-1050 SVWKREYV
+1050 SVWKRNSL
-1058 RPYCPPEADH
+1058 P
-1068 KVSYGE
+1068 
-1074 PLG
+1074 